1 MDLRD
6 LIYFETIAEL
16 GHLGRAAQKLN
27 RSQPALTKSIQRLEE
42 SFGTRLFQRDG
53 RRIKLTPVGE
63 LLQVRGKELQQS
75 IAQTQREVRDFASG
89 LVGNIRVGCAATM
102 AEHLLPKL
110 TSALLQRAPDLTFKL
125 VIGQDDLQ
133 REALNAGQLDMI
145 ICTLIPENEQLE
157 TFAIFDDELVV
168 IASQQHPIFSSSLQ
182 MRDLCDYRWVLPPI
196 GVSSRQ
202 WLDTTFAAHDLPL
215 PVVQI
220 EANSISLLPGL
231 IAQSNLLSY
240 IARESLEFGRNMQHL
255 REVPVAAATM
265 KRTIGVTVRK
275 GAYQSPAARE
285 MLGLLRDHGGDFFSW
300 PDTAHPLYASP

>member
-6 LIYFETIAEL
+6 LTYFETIAEL
-16 GHLGRAAQKLN
+16 GHLGRAAEKLN

-63 LLQVRGKELQQS
+63 LLKARGKELQQN

-110 TSALLQRAPDLTFKL
+110 TQALLQRAPDLTFKL

-133 REALNAGQLDMI
+133 REALAEGHLDMI
-145 ICTLIPENEQLE
+145 ICGLIPESEQL
-157 TFAIFDDELVV
+157 TSFPVFDDEVVV
-168 IASQQHPIFSSSLQ
+168 IANPQHPIFDGALQ

-196 GVSSRQ
+196 GVSSRK
-202 WLDTTFAAHDLPL
+202 WLDAAFAAQNLPL

-231 IAQSNLLSY
+231 IAQSNLLSF
-240 IARESLEFGRNMQHL
+240 IARESVELGRNMQHL
-255 REVPVAAATM
+255 RVVPIPEATM
-265 KRTIGVTVRK
+265 KRTVGVTVRR
-275 GAYQSPAARE
+275 GGYQSPAAQD
-285 MLGLLRDHGGDFFSW
+285 MLHLLRDHGREFLSW
-300 PDTAHPLYASP
+300 A